1 MGDLPRGTP
10 RPNVCALWLW
20 FLTMTNTLAV
30 HGVPG
35 LCTPNHTNTRFRDPR
50 ALHRSCLHLQC
61 INSSQLQRPVIMAK

>member
-1 MGDLPRGTP
+1 MSEPAK
-10 RPNVCALWLW
+10 RPEGSECVCLWLW

-35 LCTPNHTNTRFRDPR
+35 HCTLNHTNTRFKDPR

-61 INSSQLQRPVIMAK
+61 INSSQLQRPMIMAK